1 MSESSP
7 KAGKVSNFGTQNARA
22 ASDFGKA
29 VKTGVSDL
37 AHPSGP
43 VRAVP
48 PRLASPRPTLR
59 LIGSLD

>member
-7 KAGKVSNFGTQNARA
+7 KAGTVSNFGTQNARA
-22 ASDFGKA
+22 ASDLGKA
-29 VKTGVSDL
+29 VKSGVSDL

-48 PRLASPRPTLR
+48 PYALGVWPLRAPRCA
-59 LIGSLD
+59 